1 MARTNAKQAIQETVL
16 GLYNAGLMSE
26 KKVRSFSVLKNWK
39 PPRNPFSPE
48 AIRRLRRRHKVSQPQ
63 FAQMLGLGKTTI
75 QQWEQGV
82 KKPSGPSLK
91 LLNIIDKHGLKVLR

>member
-1 MARTNAKQAIQETVL
+1 
-16 GLYNAGLMSE
+16 
-26 KKVRSFSVLKNWK
+26 
-39 PPRNPFSPE
+39 
-48 AIRRLRRRHKVSQPQ
+48 
-63 FAQMLGLGKTTI
+63 MLGLGKTTI